1 MGGGGDRA
9 ADEKGMQLKL
19 QELRGKGGDFKES
32 EGRGRKGGRCCSV
45 QD

>member
-19 QELRGKGGDFKES
+19 QELRGRGGDFQES
-32 EGRGRKGGRCCSV
+32 EGRGGVLVFKIDS
-45 QD
+45 